1 MRQRKCIIVAPYFP
15 PSSLAG
21 VHRPRHLAKHLPEHG
36 WIPTILAVA
45 PTHYIEANDDAL
57 AAMVP
62 SSVDIRRVGALSA
75 AFTGVVGIREISLRS
90 WFGLR
95 RALDEMLGTG
105 EYAAVL
111 ITGSPY
117 FPMLFSKRIERRY
130 GVPVVLDFQDPWV
143 SNWGAKQPFGSKVG
157 ISHWLAKRLE
167 PVAMRHC
174 SWVTSVSKVQNRQ
187 MAERYPWFA
196 ANRMAAIP
204 IGSDPADFEHL
215 RDVKDSRAG
224 QWLDSD
230 RVNLSYVGTFLPE
243 AAPLVRTLFVA
254 LAALRAAAPALVDR
268 LRLNFIGTSNQPG
281 ITDRY
286 GITPLAR
293 EAGVADI
300 VSETPERIPFLD
312 ALGVLANSDGILMV
326 GSTEPHYT
334 ASKIYPGLMSGR
346 PFLSLF
352 HESSSAHE
360 ILSAA
365 GGGVALSFQDENELH
380 GLKSEISEA
389 LSILVRQPEG
399 LGRADPVVYAPYT
412 ASAVAGE
419 FAAIFDRLVEDS
431 R

>member
-1 MRQRKCIIVAPYFP
+1 MRQRKCIVVAPYFP

-21 VHRPRHLAKHLPEHG
+21 VHRPRHLAKHLPEYG
-36 WIPTILAVA
+36 WIPTILAVDPA
-45 PTHYIEANDDAL
+45 HYIESNDDAL

-62 SSVDIRRVGALSA
+62 SSVDVRRVGALPASL
-75 AFTGVVGIREISLRS
+75 TGLAGTREISLRS
-90 WFGLR
+90 WLGLR
-95 RALDEMLGTG
+95 RALDELLGTG
-105 EYAAVL
+105 DYAAVL

-143 SNWGAKQPFGSKVG
+143 SDWGAKQPLVSKAGV
-157 ISHWLAKRLE
+157 SHWLAERLE
-167 PVAMRHC
+167 PRAARHC
-174 SWVTSVSKVQNRQ
+174 SWVTSVSEVQNRQ
-187 MAERYPWFA
+187 MAERHPWFDA
-196 ANRMAAIP
+196 SRMSAIP
-204 IGSDPADFEHL
+204 IGCDPADFEYL
-215 RDVKDSRAG
+215 RDADGSRAG

-230 RVNLSYVGTFLPE
+230 RMNLSYVGTFLPE

-254 LAALRAAAPALVDR
+254 LAGLRAEAPALVDR

-286 GITPLAR
+286 GIAPLAR
-293 EAGVADI
+293 EAGVADL
-300 VSETPERIPFLD
+300 VAETPERIPYLD

-352 HESSSAHE
+352 HESSSAHA

-365 GGGVALSFQDENELH
+365 GGGVSLSFQNENELH
-380 GLKSEISEA
+380 GLESAISESLA
-389 LSILVRQPEG
+389 ILFRQPQG
-399 LGRADPVVYAPYT
+399 LGRADPAIYAPYT

-431 R
+431 H